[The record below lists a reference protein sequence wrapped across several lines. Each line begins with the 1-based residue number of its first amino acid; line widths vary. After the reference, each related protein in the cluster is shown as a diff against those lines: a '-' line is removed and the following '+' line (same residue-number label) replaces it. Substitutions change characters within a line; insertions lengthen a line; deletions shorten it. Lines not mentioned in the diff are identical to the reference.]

1 MSNTWQTIDIDPE
14 TINEDLLRGFHDYR
28 RARWEERG
36 DPDEP
41 FAPDDQFVASW
52 RLERE
57 EADWEQYDRV
67 VLDGDRIVAAIG
79 GGAPKPGTDNHAT
92 NGHILW
98 SNCAVLGAW
107 RRRGIGRGRLAHV
120 LERMPVT
127 GATTP
132 MASTHEPDGHA
143 FLSAIA
149 GEPKQLVRYSRTD
162 FQSLDWEQIDRW
174 VAEAARRAPDY
185 TVEVYEHRLPEA
197 LWPEYC
203 VAKQEQMR
211 HIPRDGLDMG
221 DWSFT
226 PKDQAER
233 YKELDALN
241 ADHNVVW
248 VRDPEGR
255 IVAITDVGWYPY
267 KADLLQQFFT
277 GVHPSAR
284 GRGLG
289 KLVKARMLQLARD
302 RYADQHLKWMRTDN
316 ATSNAAMLAINVQL
330 GFKEYKVSGIYQAD
344 REQIARFL
352 AR

>member
-1 MSNTWQTIDIDPE
+1 MNNDLQAIDFDPE
-14 TINEDLLRGFHDYR
+14 TASPELWRMYHAYR

-41 FAPDDQFVASW
+41 YTPDDQFVASW
-52 RLERE
+52 QQERQE
-57 EADWEQYDRV
+57 EDWSQYDRV
-67 VLDGDRIVAAIG
+67 IVDGDRIIAAID
-79 GGAPKPGTDNHAT
+79 GGAPKPGTKNHTT

-98 SNCAVLGAW
+98 GSCSVLKAW
-107 RRRGIGRGRLAHV
+107 RRRGIGSGWLAHA
-120 LERMPVT
+120 LEKMPLT
-127 GATTP
+127 DATTL
-132 MASTHEPDGHA
+132 MASTTEPDGHA
-143 FLSAIA
+143 FLRAVA

-162 FQSLDWEQIDRW
+162 FQALDWGLIDRW
-174 VAEAARRAPDY
+174 VAEAATRAPGY
-185 TVEVYEHRLPEA
+185 TVETYERRLPEA

-203 VAKQEQMR
+203 LAKEAQMH

-226 PKDQAER
+226 PRDQADR
-233 YKELDALN
+233 YKWMDTLN

-248 VRDPEGR
+248 VRDPEGS
-255 IVAITDVGWYPY
+255 IVAITDVGWYPF

-289 KLVKARMLQLARD
+289 KLIKARMLQLARD
-302 RYADQHLKWMRTDN
+302 RYVEHNLRWMRTDN
-316 ATSNAAMLAINVQL
+316 ATSNAAMLAINERL
-330 GFKEYKVSGIYQAD
+330 GFGEYKIQGIYQAKK
-344 REQIARFL
+344 EEIERFL